1 MAKMIPGI
9 IQVIGE
15 ALPPTHYIRLTR
27 GIMLRGATLFE
38 MRMELL
44 ALAVFTLIAMVAAI
58 QRFTKRLD

>member
-1 MAKMIPGI
+1 
-9 IQVIGE
+9 
-15 ALPPTHYIRLTR
+15 
-27 GIMLRGATLFE
+27 MLRGATLFE